1 MNLRS
6 KPIVGITM
14 GDAAG
19 IGPEIV
25 AKALDLKEIY
35 EICNPLVIGD
45 CGAMNEGIK
54 TARVQLRLN
63 AISNVKSAEFKHGAV
78 DVLDLANIDIT
89 KLEMGRPQAMA
100 GRASVEFIKKAVD
113 LALRHEIDAIVTAPI
128 SKEAVSMAKCDF
140 IAHTEMLANF
150 TNTADYAMMLVADA
164 LRVVHVTTHVSLEKA
179 LGLVKKERI
188 LKVIELTNATL
199 KHHFGIQSPRIAV
212 AAVNPHAGE
221 GGLFGA
227 EEKNEIAPAIE
238 DAKRQGIDAR
248 GPIPADTVFV
258 RARGG
263 EFDAVVAMYH
273 DQGHIPVKLLG
284 FKLSEKTGKWEAMA
298 GVNVTIGLPIIRTS
312 VDHGTA
318 YGKAGRK
325 EGTAN
330 PQSLLEA
337 IRLAATVATRGTN
350 KN

>member
-1 MNLRS
+1 MKS
-6 KPIVGITM
+6 KPIVAITM

-25 AKALDLKEIY
+25 SKTLDLKEIY
-35 EICNPLVIGD
+35 EICKPLVIGD
-45 CGAMNEGIK
+45 CSAMNEGIK
-54 TARVQLRLN
+54 TAHLQLGLN
-63 AISNVKSAEFKHGAV
+63 AIGNVKSAEFRHGV
-78 DVLDLANIDIT
+78 IDVFDLANIDLT
-89 KLEMGRPQAMA
+89 RLEMGRPQAMA
-100 GRASVEFIKKAVD
+100 GRASVEFIRKAVD
-113 LALRHEIDAIVTAPI
+113 LASRHEIDAIVTAPI
-128 SKEAVSMAKCDF
+128 SKEAVSMAKFDF

-150 TNTADYAMMLVADA
+150 TNTMDYAMMLVAGP
-164 LRVVHVTTHVSLEKA
+164 LRVVHVTTHVSLAEG
-179 LGLVKKERI
+179 LRLVKKERI
-188 LKVIELTNATL
+188 LKVIELTNTTL
-199 KHHFGIQSPRIAV
+199 KHYFEIQSPRIAV

-221 GGLFGA
+221 GGLFG
-227 EEKNEIAPAIE
+227 EEETKEISPAVE
-238 DAKRQGIDAR
+238 EAKRKGIDAR

-258 RARGG
+258 RAKGG

-284 FKLSEKTGKWEAMA
+284 FKLSEDTGKWEVMS

-330 PQSLLEA
+330 LRALWKQYASQQQWQIA
-337 IRLAATVATRGTN
+337 RADFS
-350 KN
+350 K